1 MVLLYP
7 YQTEKTLKLAEKE
20 NVITFIVERRAN
32 KIQIKKEFEKRFN
45 VKVVKVNTLIT
56 RKGLKKAYI
65 KLSKEYNAAELFAKI
80 TT

>member
-1 MVLLYP
+1 
-7 YQTEKTLKLAEKE
+7 LKLAEKE
-20 NVITFIVERRAN
+20 NVITFIVEIRAN